1 MIFENRVVQRGNV
14 VSPSNRPI
22 QKIIL
27 MKKIVFLSH
36 VDMNLYLF
44 RRPIMRQLVERGWQ
58 VTALAPSGD
67 YSERFAAD
75 GVKHVSYPIRP
86 GGMNPLQE
94 LLVVFR
100 LWRILRRLGPDIVHT
115 FTMKPNLYGTLAAR
129 LAGVP
134 CIANSVTG
142 LGSFF
147 LDEDNSSVT
156 RKMLLAFY
164 RLAGCFNSTT
174 IFQNEDDLSFFLEQ
188 KLVSS
193 AKWNLIKGSGVDLQ
207 RFDPARF
214 GAPEQAAMRTKLDI
228 PHDNLVVICIARLLK
243 DKGVVE
249 FCDAARMVH
258 GERGRT
264 TTFLLVGD
272 FYGGNPSNLPHS
284 YIEGLVAAGVIRF
297 LGWRGDIPELLSIS
311 DLVVLPSYRE
321 GLPVSLQEALS
332 MGLPVVTTDAPG
344 CREVVDDGV
353 NGLLVPV
360 RDARAV
366 AIAIGKLL
374 ANQRLREQM
383 GKASLHKA
391 RTEFDAWRIAE
402 AHIQLY
408 ESLLRGVPER
418 RRALWPKRF
427 FDLSL
432 VLLFLPLALPVL
444 VVLAFLVRFNL
455 GSPVLFRQERP
466 GLYGRPFIIYKFR
479 TMTNGRDKNGAL
491 LPDQERLT
499 AFGRFLRSTSL
510 DELPELLNVLLGDM
524 SLVGPRPLLLEYL
537 DRYDDLQFRRH
548 ETLPGI
554 TGLAQVRGRNAIS
567 WEEKFTHD
575 VWYVDH
581 RSLWL
586 DIKILW
592 KTAMAVFKQQGITQ
606 EGLAT
611 TDKFMGSPSPHAE
624 KNPAT
629 RNP

>member
-1 MIFENRVVQRGNV
+1 
-14 VSPSNRPI
+14 
-22 QKIIL
+22 

-58 VTALAPSGD
+58 VMAVAPSGG
-67 YSERFAAD
+67 YSGKFAAD

-100 LWRILRRLGPDIVHT
+100 LWRIFRRLGPDIVHT
-115 FTMKPNLYGTLAAR
+115 FTMKPNVYGTLAAR

-134 CIANSVTG
+134 CIVNSVTG

-147 LDEDNSSVT
+147 LDGETSGST
-156 RKMLLAFY
+156 RKILLALY
-164 RLAGCFNSTT
+164 RLAGRFNSKT
-174 IFQNEDDLSFFLEQ
+174 IFQNGDDLSFFMAQ
-188 KLVSS
+188 KLISG
-193 AKWNLIKGSGVDLQ
+193 AKCDLIKGSGVDLQ
-207 RFDPARF
+207 RFDPSRF
-214 GAPEQAAMRTKLDI
+214 GASQQAAMRTKLDI
-228 PHDNLVVICIARLLK
+228 PADHLVVVCIARLLK

-249 FCDAARMVH
+249 FCDAARMLQEEW
-258 GERGRT
+258 GGT
-264 TTFLLVGD
+264 TTFLLAGD
-272 FYGGNPSNLPHS
+272 FYEGNPSTLPRS
-284 YIEGLVAAGVIRF
+284 YIEDLVAAGVIRF
-297 LGWRGDIPELLSIS
+297 IGWRRDIPELLSIS

-332 MGLPVVTTDAPG
+332 MGIPVVTTDAPG

-353 NGLLVPV
+353 NGILVPV
-360 RDARAV
+360 RDTSAV
-366 AIAIGKLL
+366 AKAIGQLL
-374 ANQRLREQM
+374 ANKPLREQM

-391 RTEFDAWRIAE
+391 RTEFDARQIAGR
-402 AHIQLY
+402 HIQLY

-418 RRALWPKRF
+418 RRALWPKRV

-432 VLLFLPLALPVL
+432 VLVFLPLALPAL

-479 TMTNGRDKNGAL
+479 TMTNERDKNGEP

-499 AFGRFLRSTSL
+499 TFGRFLRSTSL
-510 DELPELLNVLLGDM
+510 DELPELMNVLLGDM

-537 DRYDDLQFRRH
+537 ARYDDLQFRRH

-567 WEEKFTHD
+567 WEEKFAHD

-581 RSLWL
+581 RSFWL

-592 KTAMAVFKQQGITQ
+592 LTAMSVFKRQGITQ
-606 EGLAT
+606 KGHAT
-611 TDKFMGSPSPHAE
+611 TEKFMGSPPPSQKTNRE
-624 KNPAT
+624 S
-629 RNP
+629 RNL